1 MALAQQPTLPVKLI
15 DPSVANH
22 RTRFDPESLKSL
34 EAGVKAAGGILE
46 PIVVRPVGD
55 GRYKIIAG
63 ERRWRVA
70 RKLYGE
76 DYEIPVVVREA
87 TDAEAAAL
95 GIIENHH
102 REDVSLAEQARGA
115 SSLLHFNRGDKDETA
130 LQLGWSL
137 DTLERRLLLLACTA
151 GVLDALVERRIH
163 LGHAELL
170 AGLPHERQDK
180 VLAGILEHKVSVEVL
195 KKQLGQFARR
205 LADAVFDTAPC
216 ANCPHNS
223 AKQSGLFD
231 ESLGDG
237 YCQHPEH
244 YEELTLQAVE
254 AQALP
259 LRERFPV
266 VKIVKATDGFIPL
279 PVQAEGELGVGAE
292 QYGACQ
298 GCANFG
304 CSVSA
309 MPGSYGQTM
318 ESLCFDPVCNAQKVV
333 DHRKAQKVAKAA
345 RAQADADRGNAAAA
359 VDADN
364 SAGNGV
370 DNHTSSDKSNGGAG
384 QTKPVN
390 VGNETPPRV
399 VQYRI
404 EQWRKWVAN
413 ALMGHPERNHCTLAA
428 LVLSSNVSA
437 IDPEQFLKATGKL
450 VGKGA
455 VGHNLFKSA
464 LEQADAFERARLP
477 TIVQAVAASAAFRID
492 VQGLEVL
499 LNYLEIDESRYFVLN
514 ADYLQLLTISELES
528 LADELKLKKA
538 MGERYKKARAGKK
551 DAFIDALLKIE
562 GITYAGLVPKAMRFA
577 RRKLKLRSAHAS
589 ADAPV
594 EQPVSGALPPFAH
607 EASESQACARDDVQ
621 MQDTPDTHAA

>member
-1 MALAQQPTLPVKLI
+1 MQPSSKDLHEPHPQQPTLPIRVI
-15 DPSVANH
+15 DPSITNH
-22 RTRFDPESLKSL
+22 RTRFDPDSLKSL

-46 PIVVRPVGD
+46 PIVVRPVGN

-70 RKLYGE
+70 RQLYGD
-76 DYEIPVVVREA
+76 DYDIPVVVREA

-115 SSLLHFNRGDKDETA
+115 SHLLHYNRGDKEETA

-137 DTLERRLLLLACTA
+137 DTLERRLLLLACTT
-151 GVLDALVERRIH
+151 GVLDALVDRRIL

-180 VLAGILEHKVSVEVL
+180 VLAGIQEHKVSVEVL

-205 LADAVFDTAPC
+205 LADAVFDTAQC

-244 YEELTLQAVE
+244 YEELTLQAIE
-254 AQALP
+254 ARALP

-266 VKIVKATDGFIPL
+266 VKIVRATDGFIPL
-279 PVQAEGELGVGAE
+279 PVQADGELGVGAD

-304 CSVSA
+304 CSISA
-309 MPGSYGQTM
+309 MPGTYGQTV
-318 ESLCFDPVCNAQKVV
+318 ESLCFDAVCNAQKVV
-333 DHRKAQKVAKAA
+333 NHRKAQKATRTHTGADNGDEAA
-345 RAQADADRGNAAAA
+345 TADAG
-359 VDADN
+359 N
-364 SAGNGV
+364 SA
-370 DNHTSSDKSNGGAG
+370 SSGKPSAESI
-384 QTKPVN
+384 QTAPTK

-404 EQWRKWVAN
+404 EQWRKWAAN
-413 ALMGHPERNHCTLAA
+413 ALMAHPERNHCTLAA
-428 LVLSSNVSA
+428 LVLSSNASA

-455 VGHNLFKSA
+455 VGPNLFKAA

-499 LNYLEIDESRYFVLN
+499 LNYLEIDEARCFVLN
-514 ADYLQLLTISELES
+514 ADYLQLLTVSELES

-562 GITYAGLVPKAMRFA
+562 GITYTGLVPKAMRFP
-577 RRKLKLRSAHAS
+577 RRKLKLRSAHATVEPPPAVNEPS
-589 ADAPV
+589 ESPACTLADA
-594 EQPVSGALPPFAH
+594 
-607 EASESQACARDDVQ
+607 Q
-621 MQDTPDTHAA
+621 MQDAQDTRGATQRQADTHPA

>member
-1 MALAQQPTLPVKLI
+1 MQPSPRDRHAPPPQPTLPIGVI
-15 DPSVANH
+15 DPSITNH

-46 PIVVRPVGD
+46 PIIVRPVGG

-70 RKLYGE
+70 RGLYG
-76 DYEIPVVVREA
+76 DGYQIPVVVREA

-115 SSLLHFNRGDKDETA
+115 SSLLHFNRGDKEETA

-151 GVLDALVERRIH
+151 SVLDALVERRIH

-180 VLAGILEHKVSVEVL
+180 VLAGILAHKVSVEVL

-205 LADAVFDTAPC
+205 LADAVFDTAQC

-244 YEELTLQAVE
+244 YEELTLQAIE

-309 MPGSYGQTM
+309 IPGSYGQTM

-333 DHRKAQKVAKAA
+333 DHRQAQKAA
-345 RAQADADRGNAAAA
+345 EAAQTQADADRGNS
-359 VDADN
+359 ADN
-364 SAGNGV
+364 NAGSGEPNAE
-370 DNHTSSDKSNGGAG
+370 AG
-384 QTKPVN
+384 QTKPAK

-413 ALMGHPERNHCTLAA
+413 ALMAHPERNHCTLAA
-428 LVLSSNVSA
+428 LVLSSNASA

-455 VGHNLFKSA
+455 VGHNLFKAA

-514 ADYLQLLTISELES
+514 ADYLQLLTVSELES

-551 DAFIDALLKIE
+551 DAFIDALLKID

-577 RRKLKLRSAHAS
+577 RRKLKLRSAHA
-589 ADAPV
+589 PV
-594 EQPVSGALPPFAH
+594 EQPASGDLPTSAN
-607 EASESQACARDDVQ
+607 EVSESQACARADAQ
-621 MQDTPDTHAA
+621 MQDAPDTHPA